1 MMSVNAVLMK
11 FFKLPP
17 AVRMMLALLGFGS
30 LASILFRFVPGLRST
45 RGLIW
50 MMIIFGVGLVVFL
63 VVWGVRRVFRRK
75 KSAEL
80 GSALESQ
87 GPSRGDIAEQER
99 IYREKFH
106 SKLSDLKAN
115 GLSVY
120 HLPWF
125 VLMGE
130 PGCGKT
136 ASLINSG
143 LDFPLGKDEVPGFGG
158 TRNYNWWF
166 SNEAVILD
174 TAGRI
179 AFQEEG
185 TTDKLEWEYFL
196 KLLRRYR
203 PRCPI
208 NGVIIA
214 IPADK
219 LLRDSSEERAQKA
232 TILRERLRQVHQLLG
247 VRFPTFVLVTKMD
260 LAGGF
265 GEFFEE
271 IRVDL
276 QQRNQMFGWSR
287 PGEFQEPYDPAD
299 FVGAFDTLYYRV
311 RDWGMRYLQRKATDE
326 ELGLIVTFPESFRQ
340 LRDPL
345 NDYVSTIF
353 QKSPLLEPPFFRGFY
368 FTSAV
373 QEGAPIFD
381 VFARSSVGHAI
392 AERPARAVDS
402 KAFFIHDLY
411 ANKVFPEKGLVF
423 RSAKHVTVNRRMRR
437 IVWIGSA
444 AMILIMLTF
453 FGFGH
458 VGVSDLVTN
467 PRVDCEAAHAK
478 IVAGDATFKQL
489 PDNVRLAQS
498 LHGHYQAY
506 SGSLTWLYARMLFIG
521 ASITQPREHVQQ
533 IHARFVLDCILRPVI
548 RQVEQQ
554 LRSGVVPEPMSKE
567 RQAYVDALRVYT
579 QWYGEIVGQHGLD
592 ELSEETSRRVDDF
605 DKLLTFVGLGEQDR
619 NNTRVQYELAVQSL
633 ARESRAF
640 ALQIQ
645 RDTVKLDEQ
654 AATQTIRDAMGHITR
669 SWMPYT
675 DLRADRTDPRLKY
688 WVGFIDAFANL
699 QRRYEQLLALRAD
712 FEQAGAV
719 DQPGESIRQRFAA
732 AAERFD
738 LITKDLQ
745 ELGNITYPADDGTFL
760 KAYHEVIK
768 FLSATPPPV
777 DDEHEG
783 RILRLEQLRNTLMAL
798 WVAEFD
804 GVEEA
809 LRTGAPPESA
819 KPGPTS
825 VYRAIGQEGKD
836 KLEEA
841 LDGNLAEIRATLSL
855 PPDTDLLDHYARQGM
870 VEINEARPGVKFK
883 GKPSVTIGTTALG
896 TEDLLPRY
904 LLDMRELILGDAD
917 TEAKLGNL
925 TQWVELLTAISDS
938 RPPEGNLGPWI
949 TAVQDEVDG
958 RRLTTAQRDEIIAKR
973 SQIKD
978 RPFWKPAELYHL
990 GESVLTASQRTRTA
1004 YLLGEMA
1011 KRAQAATA
1019 EEHLPGLAQL
1029 MPGFKDSLPP
1039 RDLPFNRHQF
1049 NAESV
1054 APREAVEEPPPE
1066 EEEEEDTDTQRR
1078 RRRRTL
1084 EPTAAAPARDEQ
1096 LRRQQEQQM
1105 LLARYHTRKLLAG
1118 TLDAYWGVCE
1128 ALQAIQRQQP
1138 TAAETLDALNG
1149 AAQKYID
1156 QYFIDWHDL
1165 YTDYRKLLD
1174 EDTLELLSQC
1184 RGTETDKLDWPRFQ
1198 RKLAKD
1204 GGSLLNGT
1212 ATRFEALVREAVLY
1226 GDAFP
1231 RDPRGEQSLALIEKR
1246 LTGLRRTNRSL
1257 PDKLYDVWKRADETR
1272 RTDAEGVLS
1281 GRLTQVWTD
1290 YLRQVEALGPEAASG
1305 APAPDLAGLRRG
1317 LDSCMRWQSMRPEDF
1332 HFVRPWLDVAEYGQQ
1347 LLVHHLAAHLAEIF
1361 EPYSP
1366 PSNRKYPIMFTR
1378 EARDTTP
1385 ALERLRQLN
1394 TLQPDELL
1402 KLLREV
1408 TDFRRRYGEL
1418 YETVNPDSDAHRT
1431 LKLCQAWVDFLYEH
1445 PEDLEQGKRPDPLD
1459 IKLTVRR
1466 AEKGLS
1472 AFSLYKQFTISLPFL
1487 KEESLEPQF
1496 PIRFFPG
1503 SLPAADG
1510 KGQVA
1515 RPGEW
1520 LEFRWSLF
1528 ATGKNYGE
1536 TIARASDKNTT
1547 AKPELP
1553 GAVDTWRLPGDPWT
1567 LLLLIGADEENDLRD
1582 NNKWRIPVVIKTSA
1596 YPDPYAYD
1604 IIVQLERPFPGPIQ
1618 PLAAPGE
1625 PPRMG
1630 SASRYLEPPSPGSGR
1645 DTRSERS
1652 SG

>member
-1 MMSVNAVLMK
+1 MMSVNTVLMK

-50 MMIIFGVGLVVFL
+50 MLIIFGVGLVVFL
-63 VVWGVRRVFRRK
+63 VFWGVRRMFRRK
-75 KSAEL
+75 RSAEL
-80 GSALESQ
+80 GTALESQ
-87 GPSRGDIAEQER
+87 GPSRGDIAEQEK
-99 IYREKFH
+99 IYREKFN
-106 SKLSDLKAN
+106 SKLADLKAN

-185 TTDKLEWEYFL
+185 TTDKVEWEYFV
-196 KLLRRYR
+196 KLLRTYR

-287 PGEFQEPYDPAD
+287 PGEFQEAYDPAD
-299 FVGAFDTLYYRV
+299 FLGAFDTLYYRV
-311 RDWGMRYLQRKATDE
+311 RDWGMRYLQRKATEE

-345 NDYVSTIF
+345 NDYVGTIF

-392 AERPARAVDS
+392 AERPAKAVDS

-411 ANKVFPEKGLVF
+411 ANKVFPEQGLVF
-423 RSAKHVTVNRRMRR
+423 RSAKHVTVNKRMRR

-444 AMILIMLTF
+444 AMILIMLMF
-453 FGFGH
+453 FGFGY
-458 VGVSDLVTN
+458 VGVNDLVTG
-467 PRVDCEAAHAK
+467 PRQDCEAAHAK
-478 IVAGDATFKQL
+478 IVAGEATFEQL
-489 PDNVRLAQS
+489 PENVRLAQS

-554 LRSGVVPEPMSKE
+554 LRSSAVPEPGSKE
-567 RQAYVDALRVYT
+567 RQAYVGALRVYT

-619 NNTRVQYELAVQSL
+619 NDTRVQYELAMQSL

-640 ALQIQ
+640 ALQIL

-688 WVGFIDAFANL
+688 WVDFIDAFANL
-699 QRRYEQLLALRAD
+699 EGRYGQLLALQTD
-712 FEQAGAV
+712 FEKAGTAAGA
-719 DQPGESIRQRFAA
+719 ERFAA
-732 AAERFD
+732 AAEQFD
-738 LITKDLQ
+738 LITKDLK
-745 ELGNITYPADDGTFL
+745 ELGNITYPADDGTFV
-760 KAYHEVIK
+760 KAYHRVIK
-768 FLSATPPPV
+768 FLSTTPPPE

-783 RILRLEQLRNTLMAL
+783 RILRLEQLKNRLMAL

-804 GVEEA
+804 SVEEA

-825 VYRAIGQEGKD
+825 VYQAIGQEGKD

-841 LDGNLAEIRATLSL
+841 LDGNLQEIRATLNL
-855 PPDTDLLDHYARQGM
+855 PPDTDLLDHYAKQGL
-870 VEINEARPGVKFK
+870 VELNEARPGVQFK
-883 GKPSVTIGTTALG
+883 GKPSVTIGTAALG

-917 TEAKLGNL
+917 TEAKLGDL
-925 TQWVELLTAISDS
+925 TQWVELLTAISAS
-938 RPPEGNLGPWI
+938 RPPGRDLGPWI
-949 TAVQDEVDG
+949 TTVQDEVGD
-958 RRLTTAQRDEIIAKR
+958 RRLTTAQRNEIIAKR

-1011 KRAQAATA
+1011 KRAQAATV

-1039 RDLPFNRHQF
+1039 RDLPFDRHQY

-1054 APREAVEEPPPE
+1054 APREAVEQPPPEE
-1066 EEEEEDTDTQRR
+1066 EEEEEDTDTRRR

-1084 EPTAAAPARDEQ
+1084 EPAAEAPAREDQ
-1096 LRRQQEQQM
+1096 QRRQREQQM
-1105 LLARYHTRKLLAG
+1105 LLARYHTRKLLAETLG
-1118 TLDAYWGVCE
+1118 TYWEVHE
-1128 ALQAIQRQQP
+1128 ALQAVQRQQP

-1149 AAQKYID
+1149 AAHKYID

-1174 EDTLELLSQC
+1174 EDTLKLLSQC
-1184 RGTETDKLDWPRFQ
+1184 RGTETDKLDWPGFQ
-1198 RKLAKD
+1198 QKLAKD
-1204 GGSLLNGT
+1204 GGGLLNGT

-1226 GDAFP
+1226 EDAFP
-1231 RDPRGEQSLALIEKR
+1231 RDTGGEQSLDLIDKR
-1246 LTGLRRTNRSL
+1246 LTDLQRTNRSL
-1257 PDKLYDVWKRADETR
+1257 PDKLYDVWKSADETR

-1281 GRLTQVWTD
+1281 GRLTQVWND
-1290 YLRQVEALGPEAASG
+1290 YLKQVEALGPEAARG
-1305 APAPDLAGLRRG
+1305 APAPDLSRLRRE

-1347 LLVHHLAAHLAEIF
+1347 LLVHHLAAHLAKIF

-1394 TLQPDELL
+1394 TLEPDELL

-1408 TDFRRRYGEL
+1408 TDFKQRYGEL
-1418 YETVNPDSDAHRT
+1418 YETVNPDSEAHRT
-1431 LKLCQAWVDFLYEH
+1431 LQMCQAWVEFLYKH
-1445 PEDLEQGKRPDPLD
+1445 ADDLGQDKRPDPLD

-1466 AEKGLS
+1466 SEKGLS
-1472 AFSLYKQFTISLPFL
+1472 AFSIYNQLTISLPL
-1487 KEESLEPQF
+1487 LRKESLEPED
-1496 PIRFFPG
+1496 PMRFFPG

-1510 KGQVA
+1510 KGRIA
-1515 RPGEW
+1515 REGQW

-1528 ATGKNYGE
+1528 AGQDYG
-1536 TIARASDKNTT
+1536 RTT
-1547 AKPELP
+1547 AQASNPNERAPQDTPPSVQTWELP
-1553 GAVDTWRLPGDPWT
+1553 GDAWS

-1582 NNKWRIPVVIKTSA
+1582 ENKWRIPAVIQMHA
-1596 YPDPYAYD
+1596 AEFPYAYD
-1604 IIVQLERPFPGPIQ
+1604 VIVQLERQFPGPIQ

-1625 PPRMG
+1625 PPRMD
-1630 SASRYLEPPSPGSGR
+1630 SANRYLEPPSPGSGR
-1645 DTRSERS
+1645 NTRSERRP
-1652 SG
+1652 G